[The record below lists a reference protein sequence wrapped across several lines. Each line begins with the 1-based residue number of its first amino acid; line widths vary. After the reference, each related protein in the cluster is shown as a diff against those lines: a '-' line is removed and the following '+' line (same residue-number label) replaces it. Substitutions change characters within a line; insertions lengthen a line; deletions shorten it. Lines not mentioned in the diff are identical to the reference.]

1 VPRNRL
7 SLARWLVNEKNPLT
21 ARVVVNQIWQ
31 CYFGRGLVNTPE
43 DFGTQG
49 AAPSNPELLDWLACR
64 FMEEGWNLKQLHR
77 LIVTSATY
85 RQSSAIDKQ
94 KQATDPENVLL
105 SRAPRFR
112 WPAETIRDISLA
124 ASGLL
129 NPAMGGPAVF
139 TPQPQGA
146 LAGAFADPKWP
157 NATGP
162 DRFRRAIYT
171 HRKRSAPYA
180 AFAAFDAPPHNTCV
194 MRRVRSNTP
203 LQALA
208 QLNDEMVIAASQALA
223 RRIVEEER
231 GDDLARLD
239 HGFELC
245 LTRHPREDERRLLLS
260 YLHHQTERY
269 RLDKT
274 AAATIAGVNETD
286 SEKPDSV
293 EQLAAWTLVSRALFN
308 LDEAISKE

>member
-1 VPRNRL
+1 
-7 SLARWLVNEKNPLT
+7 
-21 ARVVVNQIWQ
+21 
-31 CYFGRGLVNTPE
+31 
-43 DFGTQG
+43 
-49 AAPSNPELLDWLACR
+49 
-64 FMEEGWNLKQLHR
+64 
-77 LIVTSATY
+77 
-85 RQSSAIDKQ
+85 
-94 KQATDPENVLL
+94 
-105 SRAPRFR
+105 
-112 WPAETIRDISLA
+112 
-124 ASGLL
+124 
-129 NPAMGGPAVF
+129 
-139 TPQPQGA
+139 
-146 LAGAFADPKWP
+146 
-157 NATGP
+157 
-162 DRFRRAIYT
+162 
-171 HRKRSAPYA
+171 
-180 AFAAFDAPPHNTCV
+180 
-194 MRRVRSNTP
+194 
-203 LQALA
+203 
-208 QLNDEMVIAASQALA
+208 MVIAASQALA